1 MGHQRFGLTV
11 GDIAEVEHVGQVG
24 QPQALGLGGQA
35 ATTRNGKYRVGLCL
49 GRAQHPGEVFV
60 FQQVRHAEIVR
71 TPLQLRMLGKN
82 AVIGCQALHLLP
94 GVVDDVH
101 FFQRHTVIFVNFR
114 FRKLRHRDDAL
125 GLLGN
130 AAVLQA
136 VPGGAQA
143 VAAGRIKIAPGAVA
157 DIVNDCNTAEA
168 KPWNNVARSKAL
180 GPAPL

>member
-1 MGHQRFGLTV
+1 MGRS
-11 GDIAEVEHVGQVG
+11 AS
-24 QPQALGLGGQA
+24 PRRSASAGQA
-35 ATTRNGKYRVGLCL
+35 TATRNGKYRVGLCL

-114 FRKLRHRDDAL
+114 FGKLRHRDDAL

-143 VAAGRIKIAPGAVA
+143 VADGRIKIAPGTVA
-157 DIVNDCNTAEA
+157 DIVNDCNAAEA
-168 KPWNNVARSKAL
+168 EPWNNVARSKWPL
-180 GPAPL
+180 APRRFKYSG